1 MTIDAYLA
9 ELERALPRTRRDR
22 ALREA
27 REHLRD
33 AAARHRAAGASD
45 FEAETAAT
53 RDFGPVD
60 EVARRL
66 SAELAV
72 RKRRMASA
80 LVLLLSVA
88 LVAALSFGAGVSLDI
103 GEDGTAPTPVL
114 VANRTIPAGTPGM
127 IVAAEGMYTATT
139 IPKQEVLEDAIAD
152 PTFLKGR
159 AAVDD
164 LLPGKQLTETD
175 FHP

>member
-1 MTIDAYLA
+1 
-9 ELERALPRTRRDR
+9 
-22 ALREA
+22 
-27 REHLRD
+27 
-33 AAARHRAAGASD
+33 
-45 FEAETAAT
+45 
-53 RDFGPVD
+53 
-60 EVARRL
+60 
-66 SAELAV
+66 
-72 RKRRMASA
+72 MASA

-127 IVAAEGMYTATT
+127 IVAAKGMYTATT